1 MMSKPRDTF
10 RYHLKVGR
18 TTVYRGVTNDLKR
31 REAEHKIRWPGAEIK
46 RMGRRTTREAALK
59 WEREGGKEIRS
70 STRRTLQGRTKK

>member
-1 MMSKPRDTF
+1 MSKPKDTY

-31 REAEHKIRWPGAEIK
+31 REAEHKVRWPGAEIK
-46 RMGRRTTREAALK
+46 SMGRKTTREAALR

-70 STRRTLQGRTKK
+70 TSRHYPQGRTKK